1 MSLFGVTFAYPLAF
15 GLLALIPVMV
25 WWYIRGQRQANS
37 SLLFSRFDILG
48 SYTKTTK
55 ERLLHVP
62 LILRCLVVAC
72 ISIALAR
79 PQTFSSNQD
88 IYTEGIDIA
97 IALDLSGSMLA
108 TDFKPNRIEA
118 AKKLTADFID
128 ARKNDKIGLVI
139 FSREAFTQCPLT
151 VDYKVLKSQLAEV
164 KNGMVEDGTAIGN
177 ALANCINRL
186 RDSTVK
192 SKVVILLTDGVNN
205 AGEIDPLTAS
215 ELAKVYGVRVY
226 TIGIGTMGQAPYPVQ
241 TPMGITYQMMPV
253 EIDEALLK
261 KIATETGGKY
271 YRATGNDKLTEIFT
285 EIDGLEKSRISS
297 TSYRHKKELYYP
309 WAAAALLLLFGEI
322 LLGRIYL
329 RKLP

>member
-1 MSLFGVTFAYPLAF
+1 MTMFGVTFAYPLAF
-15 GLLALIPVMV
+15 ALLALIPVIL
-25 WWYIRGQRQANS
+25 WWYYRGQRQANS

-55 ERLLHVP
+55 ERLQHLP

-79 PQTFSSNQD
+79 PQSFSSNQD
-88 IYTEGIDIA
+88 VYTEGIDIA

>member
-1 MSLFGVTFAYPLAF
+1 MSFHGITFAYPAAF
-15 GLLALIPVMV
+15 LLLVLIPLMI
-25 WWYIRGQRQANS
+25 WWYIRGQRRSHS
-37 SLLFSRFDILG
+37 SLLFSRFDILA
-48 SYTKTTK
+48 SYRKTTK
-55 ERLLHVP
+55 ERFLHVP
-62 LILRCLVVAC
+62 IALRCLVIAC

-79 PQTFSSNQD
+79 PQSFSSNED
-88 IYTEGIDIA
+88 TYTEGIDIA

-118 AKKLTADFID
+118 AKKLTSDFID
-128 ARKNDKIGLVI
+128 ERRNDRIGLVI
-139 FSREAFTQCPLT
+139 FSKEAFTQCPLT
-151 VDYKVLKSQLAEV
+151 VDYKVLKGLLSEV

-205 AGEIDPLTAS
+205 AGEIDPLTAA
-215 ELAKVYGVRVY
+215 ELAKAYGVRVY

-241 TPMGITYQMMPV
+241 TPLGITYQMMPV

-261 KIATETGGKY
+261 KIATETGGQY
-271 YRATGNDKLTEIFT
+271 YRATGNDKLSEVYQD
-285 EIDGLEKSRISS
+285 IDKLEKSKIST
-297 TSYRHKKELYYP
+297 TSYRHKKELFYP
-309 WAAAALLLLFGEI
+309 WAAAALILLLSEL
-322 LLGRIYL
+322 LLGQLYL